1 MVTCP
6 LSQELKDH
14 PGVQISD
21 NHIVTISEHVEGISD
36 SESAGD
42 SQGMCVCVCESAGD
56 RVCVCVCVCV
66 CESAGDRVCVCVC
79 A

>member
-6 LSQELKDH
+6 LSQELKDY

-21 NHIVTISEHVEGISD
+21 NHIVTIWEHVEGISD

-42 SQGMCVCVCESAGD
+42 
-56 RVCVCVCVCV
+56 RVCVCVCVSQLEIGC
-66 CESAGDRVCVCVC
+66 VCVCVC
-79 A
+79 V